1 MWFSILITS
10 ELTQGVVF
18 DERGGKASPL
28 RVAWFQISIL
38 DAAAFHQLLSGAA
51 TYFNNLRNGDGLAV
65 NGESLAHHTYS
76 LQLVNRQMSDVK
88 VATTDGVISSI
99 IGFACYYVRVPPP
112 PKSESKTDVAIK
124 HLIGDMISWRT
135 HLDGLEQVI
144 NLRGGI
150 ETLESNEYLR
160 IMLSW

>member
-1 MWFSILITS
+1 MESS

-51 TYFNNLRNGDGLAV
+51 TYFNNLRKGDGLAA

-88 VATTDGVISSI
+88 VATTDGVVSSI
-99 IGFACYYVRVPPP
+99 IGFACYYV
-112 PKSESKTDVAIK
+112 
-124 HLIGDMISWRT
+124 
-135 HLDGLEQVI
+135 
-144 NLRGGI
+144 
-150 ETLESNEYLR
+150 
-160 IMLSW
+160 

>member
-1 MWFSILITS
+1 MWVSILITS

-76 LQLVNRQMSDVK
+76 LQLANRQMSDVK

-112 PKSESKTDVAIK
+112 PKSGLKTDVVIK
-124 HLIGDMISWRT
+124 HLIGDMINWRT
-135 HLDGLEQVI
+135 HLDGLKAVI
-144 NLRGGI
+144 RLRGGI
-150 ETLESNEYLR
+150 ETLESNEYLK